1 MAAGAAG
8 AAEAAAAAAGPEA
21 EAEAAAFREAE
32 EAAEVEAE
40 AEAEAC
46 RSPAGQIVSSA
57 SQIMRGLFERLP
69 LSRPALPPSAIGGG
83 GAGQRTASA
92 EALLTTMGP
101 AYRHLVVGPGLEAE
115 KRATPKVEA
124 EERAIPKVEE
134 EKAIPTVEAGEVAA
148 TVEPLSASPQVSGGL
163 GLA

>member
-1 MAAGAAG
+1 VAAG
-8 AAEAAAAAAGPEA
+8 AAEAAAAAAAGPEA
-21 EAEAAAFREAE
+21 EAEAAAFRE
-32 EAAEVEAE
+32 VE

-69 LSRPALPPSAIGGG
+69 LSRPALPPSAIGCG

-101 AYRHLVVGPGLEAE
+101 AYRHLVVGLALEAE

-124 EERAIPKVEE
+124 EERATPKVEE

>member
-1 MAAGAAG
+1 MAAG
-8 AAEAAAAAAGPEA
+8 AAEAAAAAAGAEA
-21 EAEAAAFREAE
+21 EAEAEAEAVREAE

-40 AEAEAC
+40 AEAEAG

-69 LSRPALPPSAIGGG
+69 LSRPALLPSAIGGG

-92 EALLTTMGP
+92 EALLTTIGP
-101 AYRHLVVGPGLEAE
+101 AYRHLVVGPALEAE

-124 EERAIPKVEE
+124 EEKAIPK
-134 EKAIPTVEAGEVAA
+134 VEAGEVAA